1 MNPARLSG
9 VGLAVVGLAA
19 AAMAWRLGL
28 WTVNRPGPGL
38 FPFAAGSLLF
48 ATSLAAAIQG
58 GIAEA
63 EDEPVDRRRLLR
75 YAAAVAGFGL
85 AMKPLGA
92 VIATVGLIL
101 GVLRGIENRS
111 WAYALAVAVV
121 LAVLS
126 WGVFRHFLSV
136 PLPAGILGIG

>member
-1 MNPARLSG
+1 MSAI
-9 VGLAVVGLAA
+9 GLAAAGILA

-28 WTVNRPGPGL
+28 WTVDRPGPGL

-48 ATSLAAAIQG
+48 ATSLAAALQG
-58 GIAEA
+58 GVAEA
-63 EDEPVDRRRLLR
+63 EDEPVDRGRLLR
-75 YAAAVAGFGL
+75 YAAAIAGFGL
-85 AMKPLGA
+85 AMKTLGA
-92 VIATVGLIL
+92 VVATVGLIL

-111 WAYALAVAVV
+111 WACALGVAIV
-121 LAVLS
+121 LAMLS